1 MRSGGAARQ
10 NKKRR
15 GESNMRKKSIPYRH
29 FERKREI
36 SIAAR
41 KSASLCHFINEVL
54 VLRFSAI
61 SYLLLTGVQE
71 RFLDYARNDDARE
84 ALSKLRGASI
94 FLCAAPRFLI
104 SHFSFLIQ
112 SRLSSPI
119 KGQHVP
125 WATPKLLHIVK
136 FFSLSFF
143 FKGFM
148 LK

>member
-15 GESNMRKKSIPYRH
+15 GESNMRKKSLPYRH

-94 FLCAAPRFLI
+94 FLCAAPPFHI
-104 SHFSFLIQ
+104 SHF
-112 SRLSSPI
+112 
-119 KGQHVP
+119 
-125 WATPKLLHIVK
+125 
-136 FFSLSFF
+136 
-143 FKGFM
+143 
-148 LK
+148 

>member
-1 MRSGGAARQ
+1 
-10 NKKRR
+10 
-15 GESNMRKKSIPYRH
+15 MRKKSIPYRH
-29 FERKREI
+29 FESKREI

-94 FLCAAPRFLI
+94 FLCAAPPFRISHFAFLI
-104 SHFSFLIQ
+104 SNFSFKRGFHPQ
-112 SRLSSPI
+112 SRGS
-119 KGQHVP
+119 
-125 WATPKLLHIVK
+125 TPKGLTPNPEP
-136 FFSLSFF
+136 
-143 FKGFM
+143 
-148 LK
+148 